1 MKTDNKP
8 QKIPFHQALT
18 KRAVVL
24 FISLFL
30 LSESSAVSAGNY
42 GLKIV
47 QKLETTQQNNTRAEA
62 KKLTNEG
69 FQLFEQGTAE
79 SLTKAREKWQAALV
93 LWEKLGDKSRQAV
106 TLLGIG
112 RVYNTLGEKQKA
124 LSYYN
129 QALLLFQVVG
139 SKHGEATTLNNIGGV
154 YNTLGEK
161 QKALSYY
168 NQALPL
174 ARAVGDR
181 GGEATT
187 LSNIGLVY
195 SDLGEKQKALS
206 YYNQALLLLRAVDDK
221 GGEAATLNNIGL
233 VYDDLGEKQ
242 KALSYYNQ
250 ALPLARAVS
259 DKGREAR
266 TLSNIGL
273 VYSDLGEKQ
282 KALSCYN
289 QALPLLRAVGD
300 RGGEARTLNNIG
312 LVYSDLGE
320 KQKALSYYNQAL
332 PLARAVS
339 DRGGE
344 ATTLNNVGQVY
355 SALGEKQ
362 KALSYYNQALPLLRA
377 VGDKGGEATTLN
389 SIGQVYS
396 ELGEKQRALSF
407 FNQALPLSQAVGDK
421 GGEAITLNNIGQIYS
436 DLGEKQKALSFFN
449 QALPLYRAVGDRGG
463 EARTLNNIGAVYL
476 ELGEKQKALTFLNQA
491 LPLYRAVGDRGG
503 EARTLNNIGAVYLEL
518 GEKQKALTF
527 LNQALPLLRAVS
539 DKSGE
544 AATLNN
550 IGGVYDTLGEK
561 QKALSY
567 YNQALPLRRA
577 VGDRGGEAATFNNIA
592 AIYSDLGEKQKA
604 LSYYNQALSLRRA
617 VGDRSG
623 EATTLGNLAYLER
636 KQGNLQASL
645 KHIQDS
651 IQIIEKLRGTYT
663 DQDLKTTYFAT
674 VQDNYKFYID
684 LLMEL
689 HKNYPSKGY
698 NALALNV
705 SERSRARGL
714 VELLTEAR
722 ADIRKGANPKILA
735 EESRLQALIS
745 AKEKLRFEI
754 VNDKNKINDPI
765 SKAAA
770 QRLEKEIA
778 FHLEEYKQL
787 QVKIKQSNP
796 KYASLKYPEPLKLA
810 EIQQQLD
817 KDSLLLQYSLGKDC
831 SFLWVVSPDSLDT
844 YELPKKS
851 EIDKSAIN
859 LFCLISQFSSKLPS
873 ATDKENACE
882 DTENIKTQRIDLAAS
897 ELSKL
902 VLAPVKD
909 KLGKKRL
916 VVVADG
922 ALQYIPFAALADLT
936 PQPPSLQ
943 GNGEK
948 EKDFLPSPRRRET
961 GEKEKDK
968 LPSPPTR
975 EAEEKEKDKLPSPR
989 RRGAGGEVK
998 RGGLIPEPVPSQNK
1012 INYQPLLINHEIVNL
1027 PSASTIA
1034 IQRQELANRKEAP
1047 KALAILADPVFNAT
1061 DTRVAEA
1068 RNKQS
1073 NEQNSLELELER
1085 SALKRSA
1092 DTFNRRGWTRL
1103 LGTRTEAETLLQLVP
1118 NGDRLHVF
1126 DFDANY
1132 NWATSSKLNQ
1142 YRILHFA
1149 THGFVNDAN
1158 PELSGIVL
1166 SLVDKQGQ
1174 NIRGYLRL
1182 GDLFNL
1188 DYPADLIVLSACE
1201 TGLGKE
1207 IQGEGLVGLTRG
1219 LMYAGAERLV
1229 VSLWQVSDE
1238 GTAVFMQEFYKQML
1252 QEGKSA
1258 NQALRATQLKMWNQE
1273 KWRNPNYWAAFAFLG
1288 EWEDQ

>member
-1 MKTDNKP
+1 MSKKHHDVRV
-8 QKIPFHQALT
+8 LT
-18 KRAVVL
+18 HRAFAVFL
-24 FISLFL
+24 TLFL
-30 LSESSAVSAGNY
+30 ISDVGRVYASRN
-42 GLKIV
+42 
-47 QKLETTQQNNTRAEA
+47 LEIIAQQGETQPDVTRAEA
-62 KKLTNEG
+62 VKLTEEGLELFNKQGGKESLLAARKKLE
-69 FQLFEQGTAE
+69 
-79 SLTKAREKWQAALV
+79 AALV
-93 LWEKLGDKSRQAV
+93 LWQKLGDKTFQAA

-112 RVYNTLGEKQKA
+112 RIYSDLGEKQKA
-124 LSYYN
+124 LQFYN
-129 QALLLFQVVG
+129 QALPLYREVG
-139 SKHGEATTLNNIGGV
+139 HRSGEATTLNNIAVIIAQQRESSPSDATEAEALKLTQEGFQLQKQGSKESLLAARKKYEAALILWQKLEDKTGQVVTLLNIGRIYDDVGEKQKALQFYNQALPILRAVRNTGGEATALNNIGLI
-154 YNTLGEK
+154 YDDLGEK
-161 QKALSYY
+161 QKALEFY
-168 NQALPL
+168 NQALSL
-174 ARAVGDR
+174 SRALEDR
-181 GGEATT
+181 RREATT
-187 LSNIGLVY
+187 LNNIGSVY
-195 SDLGEKQKALS
+195 SDLGEKQKALEF
-206 YYNQALLLLRAVDDK
+206 YEQALPLRREVRDK
-221 GGEAATLNNIGL
+221 GGEAATLNNIGRIYSEDL
-233 VYDDLGEKQ
+233 GEKQKALQKFDQALSLYRAVADRGGEALTLNNIGSVYDDLGEKQ
-242 KALSYYNQ
+242 KALQSY
-250 ALPLARAVS
+250 
-259 DKGREAR
+259 
-266 TLSNIGL
+266 
-273 VYSDLGEKQ
+273 
-282 KALSCYN
+282 
-289 QALPLLRAVGD
+289 
-300 RGGEARTLNNIG
+300 
-312 LVYSDLGE
+312 
-320 KQKALSYYNQAL
+320 
-332 PLARAVS
+332 
-339 DRGGE
+339 
-344 ATTLNNVGQVY
+344 
-355 SALGEKQ
+355 
-362 KALSYYNQALPLLRA
+362 
-377 VGDKGGEATTLN
+377 
-389 SIGQVYS
+389 
-396 ELGEKQRALSF
+396 
-407 FNQALPLSQAVGDK
+407 
-421 GGEAITLNNIGQIYS
+421 
-436 DLGEKQKALSFFN
+436 N
-449 QALPLYRAVGDRGG
+449 QALPLYRGVADRGG
-463 EARTLNNIGAVYL
+463 EVITLN
-476 ELGEKQKALTFLNQA
+476 
-491 LPLYRAVGDRGG
+491 
-503 EARTLNNIGAVYLEL
+503 
-518 GEKQKALTF
+518 
-527 LNQALPLLRAVS
+527 
-539 DKSGE
+539 
-544 AATLNN
+544 
-550 IGGVYDTLGEK
+550 
-561 QKALSY
+561 
-567 YNQALPLRRA
+567 
-577 VGDRGGEAATFNNIA
+577 
-592 AIYSDLGEKQKA
+592 
-604 LSYYNQALSLRRA
+604 
-617 VGDRSG
+617 
-623 EATTLGNLAYLER
+623 NLAYLEH

-645 KHIQDS
+645 KHIES
-651 IQIIEKLRGTYT
+651 AIAIIEELRGTYT
-663 DQDLKTTYFAT
+663 NQDLKTSYFST
-674 VQDNYKFYID
+674 VQDYYRGYINI
-684 LLMEL
+684 LMDL
-689 HKNYPSKGY
+689 HKKNPSQGY
-698 NALALNV
+698 DAASLNV

-714 VELLTEAR
+714 LELLTEAR
-722 ADIRKGANPKILA
+722 ADIRKGANPEILA
-735 EESRLQALIS
+735 EESRLQELIS

-754 VNDKNKINDPI
+754 VNDKNKSNDPI

-770 QRLEKEIA
+770 QRLKKEIEN
-778 FHLEEYKQL
+778 HLEEYKQL

-796 KYASLKYPEPLKLA
+796 KYANLKYPEPLKLA

-817 KDSLLLQYSLGKDC
+817 KDSLLLQYSLGKER

-859 LFCLISQFSSKLPS
+859 LFCLISRLSSKPPS
-873 ATDKENACE
+873 ATGKENACE
-882 DTENIKTQRIDLAAS
+882 NRENIKTRRIDVAA
-897 ELSKL
+897 EQLSKL
-902 VLAPVKD
+902 VLSPVKD

-948 EKDFLPSPRRRET
+948 EKDKLPSPPRRGA
-961 GEKEKDK
+961 GEKEKDF

-998 RGGLIPEPVPSQNK
+998 RGGLIPEPLPSQNK

-1034 IQRQELANRKEAP
+1034 IQRQELANRKHAP

-1061 DTRVAEA
+1061 DNRVAEA

-1073 NEQNSLELELER
+1073 NKQNSLELELER

-1118 NGDRLHVF
+1118 NGDRLNVF

-1252 QEGKSA
+1252 QNGKSA
-1258 NQALRATQLKMWNQE
+1258 NQALRATQLKMWKDE

-1288 EWEDQ
+1288 EWEDSSQVISSK